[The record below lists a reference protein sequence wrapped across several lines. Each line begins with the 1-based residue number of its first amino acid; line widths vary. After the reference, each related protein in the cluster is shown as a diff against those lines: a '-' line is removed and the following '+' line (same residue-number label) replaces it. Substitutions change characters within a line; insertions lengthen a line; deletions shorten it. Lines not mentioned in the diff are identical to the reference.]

1 MKLESVVMILEK
13 VSKRCKRY
21 LLTNIF
27 IWPKTSSIKE
37 IEPDVDAIIKIY
49 YYLRN
54 FIIVINV
61 TVPGIN
67 CSW

>member
-1 MKLESVVMILEK
+1 MILEK
-13 VSKRCKRY
+13 VSKGCKRY

-37 IEPDVDAIIKIY
+37 IEPDVDEEYSIIMIY

-54 FIIVINV
+54 IIIVINV
-61 TVPGIN
+61 TAPGIN
-67 CSW
+67 CRW